1 MKGRQMSEPLA
12 ETRTHA
18 TATGRVNQKLRTR
31 RALIEAAKEL
41 VAAGATPTLAEV
53 ADHAGVSKTT
63 AYRYFAS
70 ADDLIGE
77 AYFDSDFPDAD
88 KVLAEAGPDPTD
100 RVVAVALA
108 VSDML
113 LGHERAMRVILRNA
127 LDQSLE
133 SGDGAMRFGRRRR
146 LIDAALQPLHGKL
159 TKRQL
164 AHLKDAL
171 ALVIGPESII
181 AARDVSGLTPEAA
194 SRLTAWAAQA
204 LVEKAIAEAGGS
216 PRSRAGAAG

>member
-1 MKGRQMSEPLA
+1 MSEPLA
-12 ETRTHA
+12 QTRTHA

-31 RALIEAAKEL
+31 RALIDAAKEL

-77 AYFDSDFPDAD
+77 AYFDSDFPEAE
-88 KVLAEAGPDPTD
+88 KVLADAGDDPAE
-100 RVVAVALA
+100 RVRAVAQA
-108 VSDML
+108 VSDVL
-113 LGHERAMRVILRNA
+113 LTHERAMRVILRNA

-146 LIDAALQPLHGKL
+146 LIDAALQPLQGKL

-164 AHLKDAL
+164 AHLKDVL
-171 ALVIGPESII
+171 ALVIGPEAII
-181 AARDVSGLTPEAA
+181 AARDVSGLDPEATKQ
-194 SRLTAWAAQA
+194 LTAWAAHA
-204 LVEKAIAEAGGS
+204 LVEKALSDAEGPAR
-216 PRSRAGAAG
+216 PR